1 MGGRSALIVGNG
13 EPPSR
18 ELFTACAREADLV
31 LCADG
36 GADTARR
43 LGRAPDYIAGDLDS
57 VSGPGMAAVA
67 GERLVRVDADDTGT
81 DLQKVLRLALELGV
95 GRADLLGFTG
105 RRTDHTL
112 WNLSLLRT
120 FGDRLDL
127 RLIDDHCE
135 IRLIRGRVRFRADL
149 GQKLS
154 LCPLDG
160 PAGRHRDRG
169 PEVAPAG
176 GEPRPGAPRRHLQ
189 RGHRQPGGDPGGER
203 RPAAVR
209 AAAERIGADRAAG
222 VADQAEQWAPPRTQN
237 RAQWGWLSFTGAQAS
252 ARVAPISKAS
262 S

>member
-1 MGGRSALIVGNG
+1 MAGRSALIVGNG

-18 ELFTACAREADLV
+18 ELFAACAREADLV

-67 GERLVRVDADDTGT
+67 GDRLVRVDADDTGT
-81 DLQKVLRLALELGV
+81 DMQKVLRLALELGV
-95 GRADLLGFTG
+95 GRADMLGFTG

-135 IRLIRGRVRFRADL
+135 IRLIRGRVRFRADV

-160 PAGRHRDRG
+160 PAGGIETEGLRWPLRGESLVPGRRDGISNEVTASPVEIRVGRG
-169 PEVAPAG
+169 DLLLCV
-176 GEPRPGAPRRHLQ
+176 Q
-189 RGHRQPGGDPGGER
+189 RQSASG
-203 RPAAVR
+203 
-209 AAAERIGADRAAG
+209 RI
-222 VADQAEQWAPPRTQN
+222 E
-237 RAQWGWLSFTGAQAS
+237 LLE
-252 ARVAPISKAS
+252 
-262 S
+262 

>member
-1 MGGRSALIVGNG
+1 MAGPSALIVGNG

-18 ELFTACAREADLV
+18 ELFAACAREGDLV

-43 LGRAPDYIAGDLDS
+43 HGRAPDYIAGDLDS
-57 VSGPGMAAVA
+57 VSGPGMAAV
-67 GERLVRVDADDTGT
+67 GEDRLVRVDADDTGT
-81 DLQKVLRLALELGV
+81 DLQKVLRLALRLGV
-95 GRADLLGFTG
+95 ERAVLLGFTG

-127 RLIDDHCE
+127 CLIDDYCE

-160 PAGRHRDRG
+160 AADGIETEGLRWPLRGESLLPGRRDGISNEVVANPVEIRVERGDLLLCVQRQSAAGRIELLD
-169 PEVAPAG
+169 
-176 GEPRPGAPRRHLQ
+176 
-189 RGHRQPGGDPGGER
+189 
-203 RPAAVR
+203 
-209 AAAERIGADRAAG
+209 
-222 VADQAEQWAPPRTQN
+222 
-237 RAQWGWLSFTGAQAS
+237 
-252 ARVAPISKAS
+252 
-262 S
+262 